1 MHWYQSDT
9 ISDSGGPSKYVIDS
23 LLAST
28 SSVGEVLLFAMSA
41 LDSVMDAV
49 VLELRCCLFLDPMVV
64 FAIDVIS
71 VNGVVT
77 PL

>member
-1 MHWYQSDT
+1 MWL
-9 ISDSGGPSKYVIDS
+9 IL

-28 SSVGEVLLFAMSA
+28 FLVGDVVLFATSA
-41 LDSVMDAV
+41 PDSATNAV
-49 VLELRCCLFLDPMVV
+49 VLELRCSLFLDPMVV